1 VGYTDGIIEA
11 RNPENELYGL
21 DRLAQ
26 SIGRHGR
33 SGDSLQ
39 HIYQCIIDD
48 VRVFMGSETFGDDV
62 SCFLFRRDSN
72 LDVISDK
79 AELDALLQEL
89 DTNQRTIKL
98 DLKGKT
104 RAEIQEEIRKEKKK
118 TELKARLANME
129 QLYKMGE
136 Y

>member
-1 VGYTDGIIEA
+1 
-11 RNPENELYGL
+11 
-21 DRLAQ
+21 
-26 SIGRHGR
+26 
-33 SGDSLQ
+33 
-39 HIYQCIIDD
+39 
-48 VRVFMGSETFGDDV
+48 MGSETFGDDV